1 MPKKPCQPQGFFG
14 IQGQKRPAR
23 RGKNTV
29 FARKKSALLRK
40 RVFHARKLCSF
51 SAAERPAL
59 RISEKTASRDTG
71 EAFLPVREIG
81 PFRFRRGRACFR
93 AGEIPFPMSDGREFL
108 PDLSPQGRNPAS
120 GIIFGRIS

>member
-1 MPKKPCQPQGFFG
+1 VEFPDRRAEKPLKKSSSLLIMPKKPCQPQGFFG

-23 RGKNTV
+23 RGKN
-29 FARKKSALLRK
+29 SL
-40 RVFHARKLCSF
+40 
-51 SAAERPAL
+51 
-59 RISEKTASRDTG
+59 
-71 EAFLPVREIG
+71 
-81 PFRFRRGRACFR
+81 FRFRRGRACFR